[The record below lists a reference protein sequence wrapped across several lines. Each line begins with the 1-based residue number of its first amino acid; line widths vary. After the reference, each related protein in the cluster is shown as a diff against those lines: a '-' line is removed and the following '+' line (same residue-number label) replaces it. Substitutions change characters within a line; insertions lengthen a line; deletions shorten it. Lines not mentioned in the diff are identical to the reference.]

1 MLLLLDLLT
10 LAAFKPTTFA
20 DHKTEL
26 GQSLSSNLP
35 TFYSSTRISGHR
47 GALPLRGHLLG
58 GLQPEQLFGR
68 HLEGDL

>member
-10 LAAFKPTTFA
+10 LAAFKPTTIA

-26 GQSLSSNLP
+26 GQSQSSNLP
-35 TFYSSTRISGHR
+35 AFHSSTRISSHR
-47 GALPLRGHLLG
+47 GALPLCGHLLG
-58 GLQPEQLFGR
+58 RLQPEQLFGR